1 MESNNIDNAICLNVK
16 TGVYKRVRTM
26 ITGPEGTTIM
36 FQDGDAV
43 SFSVFSQD
51 WIVDSEM
58 TDEEFNEVSQLNIF
72 NINNNNINNNIE
84 EFDRDIL
91 TKPLKHLNTG
101 TKDKIN
107 NNNKKNNNNN
117 NNNNN
122 NDKAVDDL
130 KIKPRPEIIIP
141 SKPVNTTVADLFSR
155 LPDNVEV
162 KVDRFMLDN
171 FPVEFIRD
179 FIKYFN
185 INKEELAEG
194 LLNKYKGQFKSLI
207 IDYVCK
213 ENKD

>member
-16 TGVYKRVRTM
+16 TGVYKRVKTM

-36 FQDGDAV
+36 FQDGDVV
-43 SFSVFSQD
+43 SFSEFSQD

-58 TDEEFNEVSQLNIF
+58 TDAEFSEVSQLNIF
-72 NINNNNINNNIE
+72 NINNNIDSSVE
-84 EFDRDIL
+84 EFDKDIL
-91 TKPLKHLNTG
+91 TKPLKGIKNR
-101 TKDKIN
+101 
-107 NNNKKNNNNN
+107 NNKDNK
-117 NNNNN
+117 
-122 NDKAVDDL
+122 KETVKHIDDP
-130 KIKPRPEIIIP
+130 KITVRPEIIIP
-141 SKPVNTTVADLFSR
+141 DKHINTTIMDLFSR
-155 LPDNVEV
+155 LPDNVV
-162 KVDRFMLDN
+162 VNADGFRLDN

-194 LLNKYKGQFKSLI
+194 LLNKYKDQFKSLI